1 MFIILCNISKSWAFI
16 IIMLMNVCFAIWF
29 RCQGLTEINKLL
41 REQLETATEVNQTLT
56 SDVHR
61 LTKEWQQARSELL
74 VKESEWKEEEQV
86 LYNLDF
92 IRIIFQTLN

>member
-1 MFIILCNISKSWAFI
+1 
-16 IIMLMNVCFAIWF
+16 MNACFVVWF

-74 VKESEWKEEEQV
+74 AKESEWKEEEQV
-86 LYNLDF
+86 VIKVVFHKNC
-92 IRIIFQTLN
+92 ILNFN